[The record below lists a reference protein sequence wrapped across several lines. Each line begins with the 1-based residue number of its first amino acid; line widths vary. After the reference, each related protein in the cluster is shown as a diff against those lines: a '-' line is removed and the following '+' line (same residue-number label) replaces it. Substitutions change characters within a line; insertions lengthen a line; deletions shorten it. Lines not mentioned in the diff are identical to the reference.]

1 MGRDVGVGLGRQL
14 FEVGAQVLG
23 AEGAVQ
29 AHGNRLGVAH
39 RVPER
44 FGGLARQ
51 GTAGGV
57 GDGAGDHDRQF
68 DAIVLEHLLHGE
80 DGRLGIEGVEDGLDQ
95 QQVGAALDQAASG
108 LDVVFHQF
116 VEGDV
121 AVAGVVD
128 VRGNRAGTAGRAEHA
143 GDEAWLVGGL
153 QGLGI
158 GHLAG
163 DARTFDVKL
172 VDQRLHAIVGLG
184 NLRGVEGVGFE
195 DVGASVQVGLFD
207 GRDDIGA
214 AQQEQVVVAFHIAW
228 PIGKARATIV
238 VFLQPVA
245 LDHSTH
251 AAVEDQDALL
261 ECVLE
266 CLETSAAV
274 GHKNYLVGQ
283 ISEGAE
289 S

>member
-1 MGRDVGVGLGRQL
+1 MGIGLGRQL
-14 FEVGAQVLG
+14 FQVRAQVLG
-23 AEGAVQ
+23 AEGAVE

-51 GTAGGV
+51 GAAGGI

-80 DGRLGIEGVEDGLDQ
+80 DRRLGIERVEDGLDQ
-95 QQVGAALDQAASG
+95 DQVGAALDQATGG

-128 VRGNRAGTAGRAEHA
+128 VRGDRAGPAGRAEHA
-143 GDEAWLVGGL
+143 GDEARFVRGF

-158 GHLAG
+158 GDLAG
-163 DARTFDVKL
+163 DARALDVQL
-172 VDQRLHAIVGLG
+172 VHQRFHAVVGLG
-184 NLRGVEGVGFE
+184 NLGGVEGVGFE
-195 DVGASVQVGLFD
+195 DIGAGIQVGFLD
-207 GRDDIGA
+207 RRDHIRA
-214 AQQEQVVVAFHIAW
+214 AEQQQVVVAFHVAW
-228 PIGKARATIV
+228 PIGEARATIV
-238 VFLQPVA
+238 VFLEAIA

-251 AAVEDQDALL
+251 AAVEDQNALF

-274 GHKNYLVGQ
+274 GHRNYLVGQ